1 MAIAL
6 AVFLLLDDE
15 PPRPRILGLAHVAIF
30 AKDYEKSRAFYRDF
44 LGFENSPSAAFFE
57 INERQYIE
65 LLPEQEPNS
74 DRLSHIALETDNAE
88 AMRVYLKSR
97 GISVPG
103 RAQNDHNGNLSFS
116 IKDPEGHSLEIVQ
129 YGRGKIKHTSSTR
142 ISSRLMHAG
151 IIVTRLDPAM
161 KFYTAVLGFT
171 ETWRGSKSGT
181 ELSWVNL
188 KVPDGE
194 DYIEFML
201 FKDMPPPTGRGTS
214 HHLCLEVSDAATS
227 VAALEANAYRGQYPH
242 TIEVHTGTNRK
253 RQANLYDPDG
263 TRTEL
268 MELRTVDG
276 KAAASST
283 APPPRH
289 E

>member
-30 AKDYEKSRAFYRDF
+30 AKDYEKSRALYRDF

-116 IKDPEGHSLEIVQ
+116 IKDPEGHSL
-129 YGRGKIKHTSSTR
+129 
-142 ISSRLMHAG
+142 
-151 IIVTRLDPAM
+151 
-161 KFYTAVLGFT
+161 
-171 ETWRGSKSGT
+171 
-181 ELSWVNL
+181 
-188 KVPDGE
+188 
-194 DYIEFML
+194 
-201 FKDMPPPTGRGTS
+201 
-214 HHLCLEVSDAATS
+214 
-227 VAALEANAYRGQYPH
+227 
-242 TIEVHTGTNRK
+242 
-253 RQANLYDPDG
+253 
-263 TRTEL
+263 
-268 MELRTVDG
+268 
-276 KAAASST
+276 
-283 APPPRH
+283 
-289 E
+289 